1 MYALLIERKGRS
13 LSMAVRV
20 ARRQFLA
27 ADHTDGSEP
36 GEVHLNPADMP
47 EVLTIEGLK
56 VVSDPAVRPHYVQ
69 VKCAVQIPE
78 EGECIDSG
86 D

>member
-27 ADHTDGSEP
+27 AAHTDGIEP
-36 GEVHLNPADMP
+36 GEVHLNPADVP
-47 EVLTIEGLK
+47 DEPIIEGLQ

-69 VKCAVQIPE
+69 VKGAV
-78 EGECIDSG
+78 
-86 D
+86 